1 MTEKESTQITEMRN
15 DGLGYT
21 TIASRLGL
29 SKDCVRSF
37 CRTHN
42 LRGRRSPSHVPQ
54 DLGKDYCKT
63 CGKRLE
69 HTPGKRKKQYC
80 SDGCRMDWWNAHQ
93 DEVKRKAFYQFTC
106 VCCGKSFSA
115 YGNAKRSYCSH
126 ECYIKTRFKKE
137 VSK

>member
-1 MTEKESTQITEMRN
+1 MKKVI
-15 DGLGYT
+15 D
-21 TIASRLGL
+21 
-29 SKDCVRSF
+29 F
-37 CRTHN
+37 H
-42 LRGRRSPSHVPQ
+42 
-54 DLGKDYCKT
+54 KT

-126 ECYIKTRFKKE
+126 ECYINTTCLPE
-137 VSK
+137 TPNENLVVSFT